1 MKRFFRLFLA
11 ACRTLWLGGLK
22 LLALPWRWLMLLL
35 GVTPPVDAPPTD
47 TASTHEPPL
56 ARTARKPAAPSPP
69 HPDEAGTDIAPDRG
83 SAAAPAAVAAHD
95 VSATRRS
102 GAFAELEPDASL
114 QAVRPALGASTAS
127 PPGQFTD
134 GVFRND
140 AGQRDYKLYIPH
152 AKPEGPV
159 PLVVMLHGCKQDP
172 GDFST
177 GTRMNRLADL
187 QPFIVLYPAQA
198 RSANGFGCWNWFNR
212 HDQQRDA
219 GEPSIIAGMVR
230 EVMAEHPVD
239 PRRVYVA
246 GLSAGG
252 GMATILAHTYPE
264 LLAAAGVHS
273 GLPYSAAQDMI
284 TALGVMKRGSSKRA
298 AFARAKPSVKSAGTK
313 AGVPLIVFHGDHDK
327 TVHPLNGEHVVE
339 QALGLGR
346 DAKPHDRTRTVVKA
360 GRVPGGHAYTR
371 TLYSDRAGHVQVE
384 HWLVQGSGHAW
395 SGGDA
400 KGSFTDPLGP
410 DASREM
416 LRFFLERSKG

>member
-1 MKRFFRLFLA
+1 MKKLFRLLLA
-11 ACRTLWLGGLK
+11 ACRTLWLRGLK

-35 GVTPPVDAPPTD
+35 GVTRPEEAPPTD
-47 TASTHEPPL
+47 AASTRE
-56 ARTARKPAAPSPP
+56 PAAPSPP
-69 HPDEAGTDIAPDRG
+69 HPAETAAEPAP
-83 SAAAPAAVAAHD
+83 PAAEEVR
-95 VSATRRS
+95 ATRPTEVV
-102 GAFAELEPDASL
+102 AELEPDEWP
-114 QAVRPALGASTAS
+114 QTVRPAAGASATL
-127 PPGQFTD
+127 PGEFTD

-152 AKPEGPV
+152 AKPEGAM

-172 GDFST
+172 SDFST

-212 HDQQRDA
+212 HDQQRDT
-219 GEPSIIAGMVR
+219 GEPSIVAGMIQD
-230 EVMAEHPVD
+230 VMAKHPVD
-239 PRRVYVA
+239 PRRVYAA

-252 GMATILAHTYPE
+252 AMATILAHTYPE

-273 GLPYSAAQDMI
+273 GLPYAAAQDMI
-284 TALGVMKRGSSKRA
+284 TAMGVMKRGSSRRTA
-298 AFARAKPSVKSAGTK
+298 PARAKPPAKSAAAK

-346 DAKPHDRTRTVVKA
+346 DAKPHARAHTVVKA
-360 GRVPGGHAYTR
+360 GRVPGGHAYSR

-410 DASREM
+410 DASSEM